1 MSQASV
7 LVFHTSDSAFATPW
21 LGYVV
26 MPNGKRLEIPFFG
39 DSEQN
44 VRTRALAFW
53 DKESARQRS
62 LGAADLEPV
71 ADIDQDEPA
80 KLVMAQRP
88 KPAAKP
94 AAAPGKGPGKGKV
107 FKGKV
112 WMINRKN
119 GERARVDPAY
129 VTAYETRGFVRGG
142 PRSK

>member
-44 VRTRALAFW
+44 VRLRALAFW

-71 ADIDQDEPA
+71 ADIDQDDKPAPA
-80 KLVMAQRP
+80 KIIY
-88 KPAAKP
+88 AKP

-119 GERARVDPAY
+119 GERARVEPSQVPAFE
-129 VTAYETRGFVRGG
+129 ARGFVRGG